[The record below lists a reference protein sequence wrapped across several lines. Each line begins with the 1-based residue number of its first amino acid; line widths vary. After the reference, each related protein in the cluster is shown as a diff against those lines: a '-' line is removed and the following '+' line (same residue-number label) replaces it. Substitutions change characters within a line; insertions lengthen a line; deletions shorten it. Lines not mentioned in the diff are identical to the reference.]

1 MNTETIIQ
9 QFKNHRQQQRNG
21 DLVIKLGTTQIDV
34 FPPGK
39 GWTVPTRY
47 RQAGRLL
54 VFQQGPKRG
63 ATYQF

>member
-1 MNTETIIQ
+1 MHTETMIQ
-9 QFKNHRQQQRNG
+9 QFKNHHQQQRNG

-47 RQAGRLL
+47 RKAGGLW
-54 VFQQGPKRG
+54 VYQQGPKRG
-63 ATYQF
+63 ATYQL